1 MKAFRRM
8 SPARGV
14 AFASGVAVALFVLAG
29 SVATVL
35 YTASARSYERQA
47 SAHEAR
53 VAVDDA
59 IGSVWRMYAAGTSF
73 ADNPLPESD
82 EELKAADLEFKRS
95 LAAYQPQGATERRLY
110 DDARRRAARFLSSV
124 ENSTDSAFA
133 IDQHRSVDGKHY
145 TLDG

>member
-8 SPARGV
+8 SPARGA

-82 EELKAADLEFKRS
+82 EELKAAERVYPCTCSRS
-95 LAAYQPQGATERRLY
+95 
-110 DDARRRAARFLSSV
+110 D
-124 ENSTDSAFA
+124 
-133 IDQHRSVDGKHY
+133 
-145 TLDG
+145 